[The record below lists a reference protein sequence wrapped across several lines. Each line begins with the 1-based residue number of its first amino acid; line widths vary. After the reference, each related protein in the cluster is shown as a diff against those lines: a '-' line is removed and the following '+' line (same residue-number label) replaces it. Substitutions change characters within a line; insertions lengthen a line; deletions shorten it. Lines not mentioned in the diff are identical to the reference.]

1 MAVKVSSTIKLDEAK
16 LKELTKQQYISL
28 AQTAD
33 ALVTDLRDSQTMPFD
48 TGNLQNDST
57 FLDDSQKNQ
66 GKVSIVSST
75 PYARRLYY
83 HPEYN
88 FRTTNNRNASGKWF
102 EPYISGN
109 RTDFLKDTFA
119 KLFKRNG
126 GL

>member
-1 MAVKVSSTIKLDEAK
+1 MAKVSCTIKLNEAK
-16 LKELTKQQYISL
+16 LNELTKQQYISL

-33 ALVTDLRDSQTMPFD
+33 ALLTDLRDSQTMPFD

-57 FLDDSQKNQ
+57 SIDDSQKEK
-66 GKVSIVSST
+66 GRVSIVSTT

-88 FRTTNNRNASGKWF
+88 FRRNNNARAGGKWF
-102 EPYISGN
+102 DDYISGN
-109 RTDFLKDTFA
+109 KSDFAKSAFS

>member
-1 MAVKVSSTIKLDEAK
+1 MAKVSCTIKLNEAK
-16 LKELTKQQYISL
+16 LNELTKQQYISL

-33 ALVTDLRDSQTMPFD
+33 ALLTDLRDSQTMPFD

-57 FLDDSQKNQ
+57 SIDDSQKEK
-66 GKVSIVSST
+66 GRVSIVSTT

-88 FRTTNNRNASGKWF
+88 FRRNNNARAGGKWF

-109 RTDFLKDTFA
+109 KSDFAKSAFS